1 MVKGTL
7 KRWNDEQGFGFI
19 RTDAVGEDVFIHVSA
34 LKGLSRRPLVG
45 DTLVFDLEADDKGR
59 KRAVNARI
67 EGMKS
72 VFTAREIEKPLVK
85 LQRKPSANERFNS
98 RQKSYVNHRNGG
110 LNGLIGLVF
119 LIGVLFVGYKVY
131 SKTAFNTS
139 GPTVIEEGFDQGE
152 VRSLQQ
158 VVSQFQCEGKT
169 RCSQMTSCE
178 EAMFYL
184 NHCPGS
190 VTDGDGD
197 GRPCEDQWCGH

>member
-1 MVKGTL
+1 MAKGVL
-7 KRWNDEQGFGFI
+7 KRWNDDQGFGFI
-19 RTDAVGEDVFIHVSA
+19 QAETTREDVFIHISA
-34 LKGLSRRPLVG
+34 LGGLSRRPIIG
-45 DTLVFDLEADDKGR
+45 DTVIFNLETDSQGR
-59 KRAVNARI
+59 KRAVNATI

-72 VFTAREIEKPLVK
+72 VFSAREIKTPAKK
-85 LQRKPSANERFNS
+85 LQRNPSAHQQANS
-98 RQKSYVNHRNGG
+98 RQKSYASYGNRG
-110 LNGLIGLVF
+110 LNGLTGLTLVIGALF
-119 LIGVLFVGYKVY
+119 IGYQVY
-131 SKTAFNTS
+131 LKTAFNSSVSTAIDE
-139 GPTVIEEGFDQGE
+139 GIEPIEAPS
-152 VRSLQQ
+152 RNP